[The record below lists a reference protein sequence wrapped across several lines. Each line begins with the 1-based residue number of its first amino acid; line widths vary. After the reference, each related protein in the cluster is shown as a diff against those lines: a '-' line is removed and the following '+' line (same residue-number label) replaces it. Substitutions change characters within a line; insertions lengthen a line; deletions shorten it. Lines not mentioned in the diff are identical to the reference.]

1 MSEVSI
7 IGIFLTL
14 VGLLGSFFYI
24 HLSSWFRDLIALKNK
39 WELNAIGSTP
49 QQKQAQLE
57 CLYAIRG
64 LYNYV
69 PGLVAGVI
77 TLFIGLVSGFI
88 LNYLFSIEVSGALS
102 SVLWVVFLAFLATY
116 FTLTL
121 YFLIAGY
128 RTGAKL
134 NAEINKKFPKPRK
147 AKPLTRS
154 SSPPAN

>member
-24 HLSSWFRDLIALKNK
+24 HLSSWFRDLIALQNK
-39 WELNAIGSTP
+39 WELNKIGGTP
-49 QQKQAQLE
+49 EEIEAQRE
-57 CLYAIRG
+57 CRYALRG

-88 LNYLFSIEVSGALS
+88 LNYLFSIEVSGPLS

-128 RTGAKL
+128 RTGARI
-134 NAEINKKFPKPRK
+134 NAEIEQS
-147 AKPLTRS
+147 LTET
-154 SSPPAN
+154 